1 MTVPS
6 IIRNEIPMSN
16 SISLASL
23 GHVLGISP
31 STPLATRDMC
41 AELSVT
47 FVPASHNTPRLQC
60 FTSSL
65 RNAFTLLGIRV
76 LDELEAC
83 RPDGTFKSGVV
94 VIAPGTFN
102 DELLAIN
109 RVSSLYSN
117 IIVGIHDEP
126 APLTETSSTQEKL
139 DRIVGKLAWDMVHL
153 SIYVTEESW
162 TICTMNGGV
171 VRFEGS
177 CPIPS
182 DVVKTLVPKLTAQV
196 VPPKSSDLDHR
207 PGTLTKSL
215 TETDGIADDFTE
227 CSRLWSRNSYLL
239 THTSRENLKY
249 RSALY
254 RKIVARYLDQRSGMS
269 YGFFA
274 RQLPVSSPRA
284 LLLKESSCTPSE
296 QELENSPVLS
306 LDGKQY
312 VPVLVV
318 DKWFLV
324 EPVPVS
330 VVTTRSGCRKNRLNP
345 ETDLVALNLDMGG
358 ITLMTPSG
366 LPETTVSRP
375 SFDTLTILAHAL
387 GNAFISS
394 ILQNIRP
401 SSGFPELLAR
411 KGASMTHWHGY
422 PEKTIFPEGYFSHG
436 SANPPVSCSTP
447 QSAAYSLL
455 GKIEALEQALR
466 GNLDYRG
473 DIHIEPNH
481 GTNIVGLLSLT
492 ETADLINSQ

>member
-1 MTVPS
+1 
-6 IIRNEIPMSN
+6 MSN

-23 GHVLGISP
+23 GHLLGISP
-31 STPLATRDMC
+31 TTPLETAGMC
-41 AELSVT
+41 AKLRAT
-47 FVPASHNTPRLQC
+47 FVPASQNTPKLQC

-65 RNAFTLLGIRV
+65 RNAFKVLGIRV
-76 LDELEAC
+76 LDEREAC
-83 RPDGTFKSGVV
+83 RPDGTFKPGVV

-109 RVSSLYSN
+109 RVSTLYSN
-117 IIVGIHDEP
+117 IIVGVHDEE
-126 APLTETSSTQEKL
+126 APITEASSTQEKL
-139 DRIVGKLAWDMVHL
+139 DRIVEKLAWEMVHL

-177 CPIPS
+177 CPLPS
-182 DVVKTLVPKLTAQV
+182 DVLKTLVPKLTAQV
-196 VPPKSSDLDHR
+196 VPPKSSDLDHQ
-207 PGTLTKSL
+207 PGTLTTGL
-215 TETDGIADDFTE
+215 TDMNGIADDFTE

-239 THTSRENLKY
+239 THTSRENLEY

-274 RQLPVSSPRA
+274 RQLPVSAPRA
-284 LLLKESSCTPSE
+284 LLLRESSCTPSE
-296 QELENSPVLS
+296 KELSETPLLS
-306 LDGKQY
+306 LDNKEY
-312 VPVLVV
+312 VPVLALNE
-318 DKWFLV
+318 WFLV

-330 VVTTRSGCRKNRLNP
+330 VVTTRSGCRKNCLDP
-345 ETDLVALNLDMGG
+345 GTDLVALSLERGG
-358 ITLMTPSG
+358 ITLMTPPE
-366 LPETTVSRP
+366 LPDTMVSRP

-394 ILQNIRP
+394 ILQRIRP
-401 SSGFPELLAR
+401 SSEFPQILAR

-422 PEKTIFPEGYFSHG
+422 PEKALFPEGYFSHG
-436 SANPPVSCSTP
+436 GTNPPVSCSTP

-455 GKIEALEQALR
+455 GKIEALEHALR
-466 GNLDYRG
+466 ENRDYRG

-481 GTNIVGLLSLT
+481 GTNIVGLHSLA
-492 ETADLINSQ
+492 ETARLINSR